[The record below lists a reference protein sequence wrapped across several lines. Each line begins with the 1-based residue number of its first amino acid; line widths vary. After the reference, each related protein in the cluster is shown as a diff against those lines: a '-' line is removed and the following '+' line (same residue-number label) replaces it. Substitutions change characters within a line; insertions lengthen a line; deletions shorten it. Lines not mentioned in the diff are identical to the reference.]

1 MERLRCIS
9 CGGYVVIGDGS
20 VSFPCPAC
28 GEMIGRCSRC
38 RRIGKRYAC
47 SCGFEGP

>member
-1 MERLRCIS
+1 MEKLRCIS

-20 VSFPCPAC
+20 VAFPCPLC
-28 GEMIGRCSRC
+28 DETIGRCSRC
-38 RRIGKRYAC
+38 RRIGKRYTS